1 MAWPMRGSRRTWR
14 PRWTPPGWALRLA
27 AGRFAPFVLAAV
39 AVAVSVV
46 ALLPQPAEISG
57 PQRTDFVIVVGA
69 AGLRWEDI
77 DETRTPTLWSL
88 AESGAIGALSVESA
102 DEVTCPADGW
112 LTLGAGN
119 LAQRTSGPVNGQC
132 PDLAVEVEQT
142 AGDVATVTDQQEI
155 AALNRELSWDVQP
168 GALAEAVRCTTAIG
182 SGAAIAAAR
191 PYGRV
196 DRYSETIDDG
206 LEGDLKACSLSM
218 VDAGTVSGSGSQ
230 RYASAQVVD
239 AALAAVLAA
248 RPDRSLVI
256 VAGLSDTADTER
268 LHVAIAS
275 GPGYGQGWL
284 VSSATNRPGYVQ
296 LVDLAPTV
304 LEALGRPIPEDLFS
318 GAAVTRSGDRPES
331 LTVAVDSLA
340 DADQQASVQRVVAAR
355 FLIGLAIGQI
365 LLFVLVTPVLRRAR
379 QWSGQMSSPPY
390 DRMGRALNRPPRR
403 ILIVTEVALIAAS
416 IAVPAALVTD
426 LVPWWRWPWPNAVF
440 LVVTSAVLAGATAV
454 LVALIRRWRT
464 MGPLRLG
471 AAVGA
476 MAVAAD
482 VMTGS
487 RLQLNGVAGYSA
499 TSGGRYAGLGIIG
512 LGVLV
517 GGTLLLAGAL
527 ATGVPRRWRPS
538 VVAAVGALGIVVVG
552 SPYLGADATG
562 AVALSAGV
570 CLAAAASSG
579 GWFTASR
586 IVWSL
591 ITAAAVTT
599 GFALLDL
606 TRTESQ
612 RGNIGRFLVDLGD
625 NSLQSALDGQSLG
638 EHNVTTTATSPLTLL
653 VLGASVFMW
662 FVLLRPSG
670 GLHRLFGL
678 YPAIRAT
685 LGGMVVATLF
695 AGLAEG
701 AGLNVLGA
709 AVATVLPL
717 VILGVLRV
725 LNHADDRTQPDEQG
739 RQATG
744 RDDTAPQVMPPSG
757 KVLA

>member
-304 LEALGRPIPEDLFS
+304 LEALGRPVPEDLFS

-390 DRMGRALNRPPRR
+390 DRMGRAPNRPPRR
-403 ILIVTEVALIAAS
+403 MLIVTEVALIAAS

-426 LVPWWRWPWPNAVF
+426 LVPWWRWPWPKRY
-440 LVVTSAVLAGATAV
+440 LWGHL
-454 LVALIRRWRT
+454 RRPGRGDGCPGRPDRSWRT
-464 MGPLRLG
+464 MGPLGLG
-471 AAVGA
+471 AAVAA

-499 TSGGRYAGLGIIG
+499 ATGGRYAGLGTSG
-512 LGVLV
+512 SAFWWA
-517 GGTLLLAGAL
+517 GTLLLAGAVADPGAPAVAAL
-527 ATGVPRRWRPS
+527 GGRAASRGARGSWWSAARTSGRTPRGRWRCRPGCVWPLPRRPGAGSPRAARL
-538 VVAAVGALGIVVVG
+538 AAVV
-552 SPYLGADATG
+552 
-562 AVALSAGV
+562 
-570 CLAAAASSG
+570 
-579 GWFTASR
+579 
-586 IVWSL
+586 
-591 ITAAAVTT
+591 TAAVVTT

-606 TRTESQ
+606 TRTAAQ
-612 RGNIGRFLVDLGD
+612 RSNIGRFLVDLGD
-625 NSLQSALDGQSLG
+625 
-638 EHNVTTTATSPLTLL
+638 
-653 VLGASVFMW
+653 
-662 FVLLRPSG
+662 
-670 GLHRLFGL
+670 
-678 YPAIRAT
+678 
-685 LGGMVVATLF
+685 
-695 AGLAEG
+695 
-701 AGLNVLGA
+701 GA
-709 AVATVLPL
+709 AVGWPGSASAST
-717 VILGVLRV
+717 
-725 LNHADDRTQPDEQG
+725 T
-739 RQATG
+739 
-744 RDDTAPQVMPPSG
+744 
-757 KVLA
+757 